1 MMKSK
6 ANLFL
11 IGAAKSGT
19 TALSS
24 TLGQHPAIA
33 PLPIKE
39 PGHFSTELR
48 TPAFSSQYNRL
59 VQWDEAAYFKKA
71 LLEER
76 HIGFVESESNYQKL
90 VDQAITTNPNANYVL
105 DASTSYLYSAK
116 APVELRHYAP
126 EGKIVLILRNP
137 VERAYS
143 HYTMALKYGMEQES
157 PLQAFKRDA
166 ALHPA
171 HWGQDECYLE
181 LGQYAKQLQRWLEY
195 FPLDQLHII
204 WYDDFTTNPQ
214 KSMDALMKYLDLP
227 TFVLQQSDQ
236 LNAGA
241 VPKYATLN
249 KWAMRTLGPL
259 REKLPKSLVHWLKK
273 KTQVAAPE
281 LDPETRSFLAEA
293 FTEQIEQLAALT
305 GKDLN
310 HWK

>member
-1 MMKSK
+1 MKSK

-19 TALSS
+19 TALASS
-24 TLGQHPAIA
+24 LGQHPAIA
-33 PLPIKE
+33 SLPIKE
-39 PGHFSTELR
+39 PGHFSTDLR
-48 TPAFSSQYNRL
+48 IPVFSSRYNRL
-59 VQWDEAAYFKKA
+59 LQWDEAAYFKKA
-71 LLEER
+71 RLEER

-90 VDQAITTNPNANYVL
+90 VDQAITTYPNANYVL
-105 DASTSYLYSAK
+105 DASTAYLYSAN
-116 APVELRHYAP
+116 APAQLRHYAP
-126 EGKIVLILRNP
+126 DAKIVLILRNP

-143 HYTMALKYGMEQES
+143 HYTMALKYGMEQEE
-157 PLQAFKRDA
+157 PLQAFKREA
-166 ALHPA
+166 EFNPA
-171 HWGQDECYLE
+171 HCGQDECYLE
-181 LGQYAKQLQRWLEY
+181 LGQYAKQLERWLEC

-204 WYDDFTTNPQ
+204 WYDDFTADPQ
-214 KSMDALMKYLDLP
+214 KAMNALMKYLDLP
-227 TFVLQQSDQ
+227 TFVVQQSDQ

-249 KWAMRTLGPL
+249 KWAMRGLGPL

>member
-1 MMKSK
+1 MKSK

-19 TALSS
+19 TALASS
-24 TLGQHPAIA
+24 LGQHPAIA
-33 PLPIKE
+33 SLPIKE
-39 PGHFSTELR
+39 PGHFSTDLR
-48 TPAFSSQYNRL
+48 IPVFSSRYNRL
-59 VQWDEAAYFKKA
+59 LQWDEAAYFKKA
-71 LLEER
+71 RLEER

-90 VDQAITTNPNANYVL
+90 VDQAITTCPNANYVL
-105 DASTSYLYSAK
+105 DASTAYLYSAN
-116 APVELRHYAP
+116 APAQLRHYAP
-126 EGKIVLILRNP
+126 DAKIVLILRNP

-143 HYTMALKYGMEQES
+143 HYTMALKYGMEQEE
-157 PLQAFKRDA
+157 PLQAFKREA
-166 ALHPA
+166 EFNPA

-181 LGQYAKQLQRWLEY
+181 LGQYAKQLERWLEC

-204 WYDDFTTNPQ
+204 WYDDFTADPQ
-214 KSMDALMKYLDLP
+214 KAMNALMKYLDLP

-249 KWAMRTLGPL
+249 KWAMRIVGPL

-281 LDPETRSFLAEA
+281 LDPETRSFLVEA

>member
-1 MMKSK
+1 MKSK

-19 TALSS
+19 TALASS
-24 TLGQHPAIA
+24 LGQHPAIA
-33 PLPIKE
+33 SLPIKE
-39 PGHFSTELR
+39 PGHFSTDLR
-48 TPAFSSQYNRL
+48 IPVFSSRYNRL
-59 VQWDEAAYFKKA
+59 LQWDEAAYFKKA
-71 LLEER
+71 RLEER

-105 DASTSYLYSAK
+105 DASTAYLYSAN
-116 APVELRHYAP
+116 APAQLRHYAP
-126 EGKIVLILRNP
+126 DAKIVLILRNP

-143 HYTMALKYGMEQES
+143 HYTMALKYGMEQEG
-157 PLQAFKRDA
+157 PLAAFQREAK
-166 ALHPA
+166 LNPA

-181 LGQYAKQLQRWLEY
+181 LGYYAKQLERWLEC

-204 WYDDFTTNPQ
+204 WYDDFTTDAQ
-214 KSMDALMKYLDLP
+214 KTMDVLMNYLDLP

-259 REKLPKSLVHWLKK
+259 REKLPKSLVRWLKK

-293 FTEQIEQLAALT
+293 FAEQIEQLAALT

>member
-1 MMKSK
+1 MKSK

-19 TALSS
+19 TALASS
-24 TLGQHPAIA
+24 LGQHPAIA
-33 PLPIKE
+33 SLPIKE
-39 PGHFSTELR
+39 PGHFSTDLR
-48 TPAFSSQYNRL
+48 IPVFSSRYNRL
-59 VQWDEAAYFKKA
+59 LQWDEAAYFKKA
-71 LLEER
+71 RLEER

-90 VDQAITTNPNANYVL
+90 VDQAITTYPNANYVL
-105 DASTSYLYSAK
+105 DASTAYLYSAN
-116 APVELRHYAP
+116 APAQLRHYAP
-126 EGKIVLILRNP
+126 DAKIVLILRNP

-143 HYTMALKYGMEQES
+143 HYTMALKYGMEQEE
-157 PLQAFKRDA
+157 PLQAFKREA
-166 ALHPA
+166 EFNPA

-181 LGQYAKQLQRWLEY
+181 LGQYAKQLERWLEC

-204 WYDDFTTNPQ
+204 WYDDFTADPQ
-214 KSMDALMKYLDLP
+214 KAMNALMKYLDLP

-259 REKLPKSLVHWLKK
+259 REKLPKSVVRWLKK
-273 KTQVAAPE
+273 KTQVSAPE
-281 LDPETRSFLAEA
+281 LDPETRSFLVEA
-293 FTEQIEQLAALT
+293 FKEQIEQLTTLT

>member
-1 MMKSK
+1 MKSK

-19 TALSS
+19 TALASS
-24 TLGQHPAIA
+24 LGQHPAIA
-33 PLPIKE
+33 SLPIKE
-39 PGHFSTELR
+39 PGHFSTDLR
-48 TPAFSSQYNRL
+48 IPVFSSRYNRL
-59 VQWDEAAYFKKA
+59 LQWDEAAYFKKA
-71 LLEER
+71 RLEER

-90 VDQAITTNPNANYVL
+90 VDQAITTNPNTNYVL
-105 DASTSYLYSAK
+105 DASTAYLYSAN
-116 APVELRHYAP
+116 APAQLRHYAP
-126 EGKIVLILRNP
+126 DAKIVLILRNP

-143 HYTMALKYGMEQES
+143 HCTMALKYGLEQEE
-157 PLQAFKRDA
+157 PLNAFKREA
-166 ALHPA
+166 ELIPA

-181 LGQYAKQLQRWLEY
+181 LGQYAKQLERWLEC

-204 WYDDFTTNPQ
+204 WYDDFTADPQ
-214 KSMDALMKYLDLP
+214 KAMNAVMKYLDLP

-259 REKLPKSLVHWLKK
+259 REKLPKSLVRWLKK

-293 FTEQIEQLAALT
+293 FAEQIEQLAALT

>member
-1 MMKSK
+1 MKSK

-39 PGHFSTELR
+39 PGHFSTDLR

-71 LLEER
+71 HLEDR
-76 HIGFVESESNYQKL
+76 HIGFVDSELNYQKL
-90 VDQAITTNPNANYVL
+90 VDHAIAKNPDVNYVL

-116 APVELRHYAP
+116 APAELRHYAP

-137 VERAYS
+137 IERAYS

-157 PLQAFKRDA
+157 PLQAFKREA

-181 LGQYAKQLQRWLEY
+181 LGQYAKQLQRWLEC

-204 WYDDFTTNPQ
+204 WYEDFTADPQ
-214 KSMDALMKYLDLP
+214 KAMDALMKYLDLP
-227 TFVLQQSDQ
+227 TFVLQNTDQ
-236 LNAGA
+236 LNVGA

-259 REKLPKSLVHWLKK
+259 REKLPKSLVYWLQR
-273 KTQVAAPE
+273 KTQVAAQE
-281 LDPETRSFLAEA
+281 LDSETRSFLVEA
-293 FTEQIEQLAALT
+293 LTEQIEQLEALT

>member
-19 TALSS
+19 TALAA

-39 PGHFSTELR
+39 PGHFSTDLR
-48 TPAFSSQYNRL
+48 TPVFSSRYNRL
-59 VQWDEAAYFKKA
+59 LQWDEAAYFKKA
-71 LLEER
+71 PFEER
-76 HIGFVESESNYQKL
+76 HIGFVESELNYQKL
-90 VDQAITTNPNANYVL
+90 VNQALTSNPDSKYVL
-105 DASTSYLYSAK
+105 DASTAYLYSAS
-116 APVELRHYAP
+116 APAQLRHYAADA
-126 EGKIVLILRNP
+126 KIVLLLRNP
-137 VERAYS
+137 IERAYS
-143 HYTMALKYGMEQES
+143 HYTMALKYGMEQEG
-157 PLQAFKRDA
+157 PLQAFKREA
-166 ALHPA
+166 ALYPA

-181 LGQYAKQLQRWLEY
+181 LGHYAKQLQRWLEC

-204 WYDDFTTNPQ
+204 WYDDFTANPQ
-214 KSMDALMKYLDLP
+214 KAMDGLMKYLDLP
-227 TFVLQQSDQ
+227 TFVFQQTDQ
-236 LNAGA
+236 LNVGA

>member
-1 MMKSK
+1 MKSK

-39 PGHFSTELR
+39 PGHFSTDLR

-71 LLEER
+71 HLEDR
-76 HIGFVESESNYQKL
+76 HIGFVDSELNYQKL
-90 VDQAITTNPNANYVL
+90 VDHTIAKNPDVNYVL

-116 APVELRHYAP
+116 APAELRHYAP
-126 EGKIVLILRNP
+126 EGKIVLLLRNP
-137 VERAYS
+137 IERAYS

-157 PLQAFKRDA
+157 PLQAFKREA

-181 LGQYAKQLQRWLEY
+181 LGQYAKQLQRWLEC

-204 WYDDFTTNPQ
+204 WYEDFTADPQ
-214 KSMDALMKYLDLP
+214 KAMDALMEYLDLP
-227 TFVLQQSDQ
+227 TFVLQNTDQ
-236 LNAGA
+236 LNVGA

-249 KWAMRTLGPL
+249 KWAMRGLGPL
-259 REKLPKSLVHWLKK
+259 REKLPKSLVRWLKK

-281 LDPETRSFLAEA
+281 LDPETRSFLVEA
-293 FTEQIEQLAALT
+293 LTEQIEQLEALT

>member
-1 MMKSK
+1 MKSK

-19 TALSS
+19 TALASS
-24 TLGQHPAIA
+24 LGQHPAITS
-33 PLPIKE
+33 LPIKE
-39 PGHFSTELR
+39 PGHFSTDLR
-48 TPAFSSQYNRL
+48 IPVFSSRYNRL
-59 VQWDEAAYFKKA
+59 LQWDEAAYFKKA
-71 LLEER
+71 RLEER

-105 DASTSYLYSAK
+105 DASTAYLYSAN
-116 APVELRHYAP
+116 APAQLRHYAP
-126 EGKIVLILRNP
+126 DAKIVLILRNP

-143 HYTMALKYGMEQES
+143 HYTMALKYGMEHEE
-157 PLQAFKRDA
+157 PLQAFEREA
-166 ALHPA
+166 EFNPA

-181 LGQYAKQLQRWLEY
+181 LGQYAKQLERWLEC

-204 WYDDFTTNPQ
+204 WYDDFTADPQ
-214 KSMDALMKYLDLP
+214 KTMNALMKYLDLP

-281 LDPETRSFLAEA
+281 LDPKTRSFLAEA

>member
-19 TALSS
+19 TALAA
-24 TLGQHPAIA
+24 TLAKHPAIA
-33 PLPIKE
+33 SLPIKE
-39 PGHFSTELR
+39 PCHFSTDLR
-48 TPAFSSQYNRL
+48 TPAFSPQYNKL
-59 VQWDEAAYFKKA
+59 VQWDEAAYFKRVHP
-71 LLEER
+71 EDR
-76 HIGFVESESNYQKL
+76 HIGFVDSELNYQKL
-90 VDQAITTNPNANYVL
+90 VHHAIAKNPDVNYVL

-126 EGKIVLILRNP
+126 EAKIVLILRNP
-137 VERAYS
+137 AERAYS

-157 PLQAFKRDA
+157 PLQAFKREA
-166 ALHPA
+166 ELTPA

-181 LGQYAKQLQRWLEY
+181 LGQYAKQLQRWLEC

-204 WYDDFTTNPQ
+204 WYDDFTADPQ
-214 KSMDALMKYLDLP
+214 KATDALMKYLDLP
-227 TFVLQQSDQ
+227 TFVVPETDQ
-236 LNAGA
+236 LNVGA

-249 KWAMRTLGPL
+249 KWAMRGLGPL
-259 REKLPKSLVHWLKK
+259 REKLPKSLVRWLKK

-281 LDPETRSFLAEA
+281 LDPETRSFLVEA

>member
-39 PGHFSTELR
+39 PGHFSTDLR

-71 LLEER
+71 HLEDR
-76 HIGFVESESNYQKL
+76 HIGFVDSELNYQKL
-90 VDQAITTNPNANYVL
+90 VDHAIAKNPDVNYVL

-116 APVELRHYAP
+116 APAELRHYAP

-137 VERAYS
+137 IERAYS
-143 HYTMALKYGMEQES
+143 HYTMALKYGMEQEG
-157 PLQAFKRDA
+157 PLQAFKREA

-181 LGQYAKQLQRWLEY
+181 LGHYAKQLQRWLEC

-204 WYDDFTTNPQ
+204 WYDDFTARSAKGDGRAHEIPGLAYFCTPAN
-214 KSMDALMKYLDLP
+214 
-227 TFVLQQSDQ
+227 
-236 LNAGA
+236 
-241 VPKYATLN
+241 
-249 KWAMRTLGPL
+249 GPIKCG
-259 REKLPKSLVHWLKK
+259 R
-273 KTQVAAPE
+273 
-281 LDPETRSFLAEA
+281 RS
-293 FTEQIEQLAALT
+293 
-305 GKDLN
+305 
-310 HWK
+310 

>member
-19 TALSS
+19 TALASS
-24 TLGQHPAIA
+24 LGQHPAIA
-33 PLPIKE
+33 SLPIKE
-39 PGHFSTELR
+39 PGHFSTDLR
-48 TPAFSSQYNRL
+48 IPVFSSRYNRL
-59 VQWDEAAYFKKA
+59 LQWDEAAYFKKA
-71 LLEER
+71 RLEER

-105 DASTSYLYSAK
+105 DASTAYLYSAN
-116 APVELRHYAP
+116 APAQLRHYAP
-126 EGKIVLILRNP
+126 DAKIVLILRNP

-143 HYTMALKYGMEQES
+143 HYTMALKYGMEQEE
-157 PLQAFKRDA
+157 PLQAFQREA
-166 ALHPA
+166 EFNPA

-181 LGQYAKQLQRWLEY
+181 LGQYAKQLERWLEC

-204 WYDDFTTNPQ
+204 WYDDFTADPQ
-214 KSMDALMKYLDLP
+214 KAMNALMKYLDLP

-249 KWAMRTLGPL
+249 KWA
-259 REKLPKSLVHWLKK
+259 
-273 KTQVAAPE
+273 
-281 LDPETRSFLAEA
+281 
-293 FTEQIEQLAALT
+293 
-305 GKDLN
+305 
-310 HWK
+310 

>member
-1 MMKSK
+1 MDSK

-19 TALSS
+19 TALAA
-24 TLGQHPAIA
+24 TLAKHPAIA
-33 PLPIKE
+33 PLAIKE
-39 PGHFSTELR
+39 PCHFSTDLR
-48 TPAFSSQYNRL
+48 TPVFSTQYNRL

-71 LLEER
+71 HLDDR
-76 HIGFVESESNYQKL
+76 HIGFIESELNYQKL
-90 VDQAITTNPNANYVL
+90 VDQAISKNPDANYVL

-126 EGKIVLILRNP
+126 EAKIVLILRNP

-157 PLQAFKRDA
+157 PMQAFKREA
-166 ALHPA
+166 ELTPA

-181 LGQYAKQLQRWLEY
+181 LGQYAKQLQRWLEC

-204 WYDDFTTNPQ
+204 WYEDFTADPQ
-214 KSMDALMKYLDLP
+214 KATDALMKYLDLP
-227 TFVLQQSDQ
+227 TFVVPETAQ
-236 LNAGA
+236 LNVGA

-249 KWAMRTLGPL
+249 KWAMRALGPL
-259 REKLPKSLVHWLKK
+259 REKLPKSLVRWLKK

-281 LDPETRSFLAEA
+281 LDPETRGFLVEA

>member
-1 MMKSK
+1 
-6 ANLFL
+6 
-11 IGAAKSGT
+11 
-19 TALSS
+19 
-24 TLGQHPAIA
+24 
-33 PLPIKE
+33 
-39 PGHFSTELR
+39 
-48 TPAFSSQYNRL
+48 
-59 VQWDEAAYFKKA
+59 
-71 LLEER
+71 
-76 HIGFVESESNYQKL
+76 
-90 VDQAITTNPNANYVL
+90 
-105 DASTSYLYSAK
+105 
-116 APVELRHYAP
+116 
-126 EGKIVLILRNP
+126 
-137 VERAYS
+137 
-143 HYTMALKYGMEQES
+143 MEQEE
-157 PLQAFKRDA
+157 PLQAFKREA
-166 ALHPA
+166 EFNPA

-181 LGQYAKQLQRWLEY
+181 LGQYAKQLERWLEC

-204 WYDDFTTNPQ
+204 WYDDFTADPQ
-214 KSMDALMKYLDLP
+214 KAMNALMKYLDLP

-249 KWAMRTLGPL
+249 KWAMRIIGPL

>member
-39 PGHFSTELR
+39 PGHFSTDLR

-71 LLEER
+71 HLEDR
-76 HIGFVESESNYQKL
+76 HIGFVDSELNYQKL
-90 VDQAITTNPNANYVL
+90 VDHAIAKNPDVNYVL

-116 APVELRHYAP
+116 VPAELRHYAP

-137 VERAYS
+137 IERAYS

-157 PLQAFKRDA
+157 PLQAFKREA

-181 LGQYAKQLQRWLEY
+181 LGQYAKQLQRWLEC

-204 WYDDFTTNPQ
+204 WYEDFTADPQ
-214 KSMDALMKYLDLP
+214 KAMDALMKYLDLP
-227 TFVLQQSDQ
+227 TFVLQNTDQ
-236 LNAGA
+236 LNVGA

-259 REKLPKSLVHWLKK
+259 REKLPKSLVYWLKR
-273 KTQVAAPE
+273 KTQVAAQE
-281 LDPETRSFLAEA
+281 LDSETRSFLVEA
-293 FTEQIEQLAALT
+293 LTEQIEQLEALT

>member
-19 TALSS
+19 TALASS
-24 TLGQHPAIA
+24 LGQHPAIA
-33 PLPIKE
+33 SLPIKE
-39 PGHFSTELR
+39 PGHFSTDLR
-48 TPAFSSQYNRL
+48 IPVFSSRYNRL
-59 VQWDEAAYFKKA
+59 LQWNEAAYFKKA
-71 LLEER
+71 RLEDR

-90 VDQAITTNPNANYVL
+90 VDQAITTNPNTNYVL
-105 DASTSYLYSAK
+105 DASTAYLYSAN
-116 APVELRHYAP
+116 APAQLRHYAP
-126 EGKIVLILRNP
+126 DAKIVLILRNP
-137 VERAYS
+137 IERAYS
-143 HYTMALKYGMEQES
+143 HYTMALKYGMEQEE
-157 PLQAFKRDA
+157 PMQAFKREA
-166 ALHPA
+166 EFNPA

-181 LGQYAKQLQRWLEY
+181 LGQYAKQLERWLEC

-204 WYDDFTTNPQ
+204 WYDDFTADPQ
-214 KSMDALMKYLDLP
+214 KAMNALMKYLDLP

-236 LNAGA
+236 LNVGV

-249 KWAMRTLGPL
+249 KWAMQTLGSL

-281 LDPETRSFLAEA
+281 LDPETRSFLAAA

>member
-39 PGHFSTELR
+39 PGHFSTDLR

-71 LLEER
+71 HLEDR
-76 HIGFVESESNYQKL
+76 HIGFVDSELNYQKL
-90 VDQAITTNPNANYVL
+90 VDHAIAKNPDVNYVL

-116 APVELRHYAP
+116 APAELRHYAP

-137 VERAYS
+137 IERAYS

-157 PLQAFKRDA
+157 PLQAFKREA

-181 LGQYAKQLQRWLEY
+181 LGQYAKQLQRWLEC

-204 WYDDFTTNPQ
+204 WYEDFTADPQ
-214 KSMDALMKYLDLP
+214 KAMDALMKYLDLP
-227 TFVLQQSDQ
+227 TFVLQNTDQ
-236 LNAGA
+236 LNVGA

-259 REKLPKSLVHWLKK
+259 REKLPKSLVHWLKR
-273 KTQVAAPE
+273 KTQVAAQE
-281 LDPETRSFLAEA
+281 LDSETRSFLVEA
-293 FTEQIEQLAALT
+293 LTEQIEQLEALT